1 MEDLTKTRVFSSE
14 DMRREMIRSNLKTVI
29 NALNERGYNA
39 VHQIAGY
46 LISND
51 PAYISSHKNA
61 RNIIQQVE
69 RDEIIEELVKS
80 YFGERIMK
88 KVLGLDLGSRTCGIA
103 MSDILGMI
111 AHGVETFR
119 FKPDDYLTC
128 AKHVKE
134 IVEENEIETIVL
146 GLPKHMNGDIGERG
160 QISIEFKK
168 QLEEMIE
175 GINVILV
182 DERLTTVVAENQL
195 LFADVS
201 RKKRKQVI
209 DKMAA
214 VAILQGYLD
223 RG

>member
-1 MEDLTKTRVFSSE
+1 
-14 DMRREMIRSNLKTVI
+14 
-29 NALNERGYNA
+29 
-39 VHQIAGY
+39 
-46 LISND
+46 
-51 PAYISSHKNA
+51 
-61 RNIIQQVE
+61 
-69 RDEIIEELVKS
+69 
-80 YFGERIMK
+80 MK

-214 VAILQGYLD
+214 VQYVVYFDPEKDEPEAQAAIFDDEGGLFPIETPEEWELVEEVFQSFVSEEDEDETEYCEGED
-223 RG
+223 EDCNS

>member
-1 MEDLTKTRVFSSE
+1 
-14 DMRREMIRSNLKTVI
+14 
-29 NALNERGYNA
+29 
-39 VHQIAGY
+39 
-46 LISND
+46 
-51 PAYISSHKNA
+51 
-61 RNIIQQVE
+61 
-69 RDEIIEELVKS
+69 
-80 YFGERIMK
+80 MK

-119 FKPDDYLTC
+119 FKPDDY
-128 AKHVKE
+128 
-134 IVEENEIETIVL
+134 IETIVL

-175 GINVILV
+175 GINVILI

>member
-1 MEDLTKTRVFSSE
+1 
-14 DMRREMIRSNLKTVI
+14 MRLKR
-29 NALNERGYNA
+29 L
-39 VHQIAGY
+39 
-46 LISND
+46 
-51 PAYISSHKNA
+51 
-61 RNIIQQVE
+61 
-69 RDEIIEELVKS
+69 
-80 YFGERIMK
+80 
-88 KVLGLDLGSRTCGIA
+88 
-103 MSDILGMI
+103 
-111 AHGVETFR
+111 
-119 FKPDDYLTC
+119 
-128 AKHVKE
+128 
-134 IVEENEIETIVL
+134 VL